1 MKNNYFSRCVLLAG
15 LCSVIM
21 VLQSLL
27 FMRPEVHFL
36 LFHMLSLEGDI
47 TVTGKVVD
55 DAGEPLIG
63 VSIQVKGT
71 SKGATTDVN
80 GIYTLNIASG
90 STLVFSYIGM
100 KTIQRKVTK
109 GGKLDITMEN
119 DENMLDEV
127 VAVGYGSM
135 KRSDLTGSVVSINA
149 KSIEE
154 SMASTIDQALQGR
167 AAGLQMTQN
176 SGVPVEVHLFR
187 FVV

>member
-21 VLQSLL
+21 VFAVTPVYATGGVFSPLPHAVS
-27 FMRPEVHFL
+27 
-36 LFHMLSLEGDI
+36 EGDI

-109 GGKLDITMEN
+109 GG
-119 DENMLDEV
+119 
-127 VAVGYGSM
+127 
-135 KRSDLTGSVVSINA
+135 
-149 KSIEE
+149 
-154 SMASTIDQALQGR
+154 
-167 AAGLQMTQN
+167 
-176 SGVPVEVHLFR
+176 
-187 FVV
+187 

>member
-1 MKNNYFSRCVLLAG
+1 MCAASRIMFGYYGFCSHSCLCDRRCIFS
-15 LCSVIM
+15 
-21 VLQSLL
+21 
-27 FMRPEVHFL
+27 FL
-36 LFHMLSLEGDI
+36 PHAVSEGDI

-135 KRSDLTGSVVSINA
+135 KRSDLTDRSFP
-149 KSIEE
+149 
-154 SMASTIDQALQGR
+154 SMPS
-167 AAGLQMTQN
+167 
-176 SGVPVEVHLFR
+176 P
-187 FVV
+187 